1 MLTNTKRIKEL
12 QKQLIKLKTKEQ
24 RILAEIGELVREDF
38 DTIANAKANDTLITE
53 YMNKYLYLLDEHRVK
68 RLLYVAME
76 KYEVLNSQKIKG

>member
-1 MLTNTKRIKEL
+1 MLTNTKRIKAL

-24 RILAEIGELVREDF
+24 RILTEIGELVREDF
-38 DTIANAKANDTLITE
+38 DTIANAKANDKLITE